1 MPPRQPLSPGES
13 PSDVF
18 AIDADAAG
26 SRAQSSHGL
35 TPGQQGAILGIF
47 AAASYTT
54 SNIALRQ
61 LSRPGDIDWTL
72 LVTACKAM
80 PVVWVSL
87 VLIAYRSRQGLQA
100 LPPRKYVLPLLATG
114 VLMQLG
120 GNLMFQTAL
129 SLGGLAFT
137 VPMVFCSL
145 IATTAALGWYFL
157 GEAVRGRTL
166 VAVVLVAVSICV
178 LSFGAEQATL
188 SVRGTAGN
196 GAIAAAIVVALIS
209 GFSFGTCGIVVRH
222 TVQRVSLSGSLILI
236 SSVGGIGLGSI
247 SVFRLGAE
255 RLLAIAPGELG
266 WLILAGV
273 SNCAA
278 FFAISSAMKRIN
290 VMQANLLNASQTAM
304 AGTAGVLFFAE
315 PLTAALAVGIVL
327 TIAGLTVLGTGSS
340 PVRNISPA
348 PSIRKAAPEP
358 AGTTL

>member
-166 VAVVLVAVSICV
+166 VAVVLVAVSIWV

-196 GAIAAAIVVALIS
+196 GAIAAAIVVA
-209 GFSFGTCGIVVRH
+209 
-222 TVQRVSLSGSLILI
+222 LILI

-327 TIAGLTVLGTGSS
+327 TIAGLTVLGTGSY

>member
-236 SSVGGIGLGSI
+236 SSVG
-247 SVFRLGAE
+247 E